1 MTRLARMRP
10 CEWMEMPKILV
21 IEDEANIA
29 DFIKNGLELSGYQV
43 VVAGSGKSGYDLVIS
58 WKPDVVVLDLIL
70 SDIDGIELCR
80 RLRGESDVGVLM
92 LTARTLVGDRVRGLE
107 AGADDYLA
115 KPFAFEELLARVRS
129 VLRRRGILAAKVITV
144 DDLIVD
150 VGKRRVA
157 RGNRDLELTAR
168 EFELLALLA
177 ENAGRPL
184 SRDVIFERIWSS
196 EAPGESDPVKVYI
209 SYLRQKLN
217 SGGEPDLIHTLRGF
231 GYVLR
236 GAES

>member
-1 MTRLARMRP
+1 
-10 CEWMEMPKILV
+10 MPKILV

-43 VVAGSGKSGYDLVIS
+43 VVAGSGKSGYDLVSS

-70 SDIDGIELCR
+70 PDIDGIELCR

-129 VLRRRGILAAKVITV
+129 VLRRKGILAAQVVTV

-150 VGKRRVA
+150 VGKRRVT

-184 SRDVIFERIWSS
+184 SRDAIFERIWGS
-196 EAPGESDPVKVYI
+196 EAAGESDPVKVYI

-231 GYVLR
+231 GYVLK
-236 GAES
+236 GTES